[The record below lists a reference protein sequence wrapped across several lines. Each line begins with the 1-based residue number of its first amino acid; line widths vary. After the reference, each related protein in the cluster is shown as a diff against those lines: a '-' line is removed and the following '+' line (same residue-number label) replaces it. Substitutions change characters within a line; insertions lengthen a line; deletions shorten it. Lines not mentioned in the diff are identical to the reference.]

1 MAIHLKNEVKVGL
14 FTIVGIVILIY
25 FVFSIADVRLFAQT
39 YNIKIIFGFAN
50 GIKIS
55 SPVRLAG
62 VDVGDV
68 KAINIRFNKNS
79 GKNEVTVL
87 ARVRNDAIIPTNS
100 KVWIN
105 TLGLL
110 GEKYIEIIPGLDYKN
125 VLKPGQII
133 VGEDPIPMQQI
144 TELGREIAMKLKN
157 SIDGINNIILSEENK
172 SRFSEVLKNLEEAT
186 TSLNQIMNKV
196 NGGSGTVG
204 KFLTDETI
212 YTDTKEFITDLK
224 QNPWKLMRKPQE

>member
-1 MAIHLKNEVKVGL
+1 MAIHFKNEVKVGL
-14 FTIVGIVILIY
+14 FTLVGIVIFVY
-25 FVFSIADVRLFAQT
+25 FVFSIADVKLFAQT
-39 YNIKIIFGFAN
+39 YDIKIVFGFAN

-68 KAINIRFNKNS
+68 KAIKVRFNKNN
-79 GKNEVTVL
+79 GKNEVMVS
-87 ARVRNDAIIPTNS
+87 ARVRNDAIIPLNS

-125 VLKPGQII
+125 VLKPGETI
-133 VGEDPIPMQQI
+133 VGEDPIPMQEI

-172 SRFSEVLKNLEEAT
+172 SKFSQVLRNLEEAT
-186 TSLNQIMNKV
+186 NSLNEIMNKV
-196 NGGSGTVG
+196 NSGSGTAG
-204 KFLTDETI
+204 KFLTDETL
-212 YTDTKEFITDLK
+212 YTDTKEFISDIK
-224 QNPWKLMRKPQE
+224 QHPWKLMRKQ